1 MSNERKSKII
11 VVGHCGC
18 ANYYSMFAKICENE
32 IQTVNA
38 SNKTSRTKMKKLDM
52 YFDYEKESSKEP
64 NYGWYRKHDKN
75 RRYKKWTQ
83 KEIKL

>member
-32 IQTVNA
+32 IQTVDA
-38 SNKTSRTKMKKLDM
+38 RNKTSGKKMKKWDM
-52 YFDYEKESSKEP
+52 YFEYEKESSKEP

-75 RRYKKWTQ
+75 RRYKK
-83 KEIKL
+83 